1 MTRSSFHI
9 YLVPT
14 KGEQSMKATK
24 IIALVVFTGVFL
36 VLFWGLGLSMGQN
49 ELDSPSQP
57 AAPQASTAFTYQGR
71 LERPG
76 GPITASCDMQFELYN
91 AAQAGVQVGTTIA
104 ATVPVTQS
112 LFTTALDFG
121 SASFSGEDR
130 WLELDVRCP
139 PDSLYTTLPRQPLTP
154 APYALYAANA
164 DKLDNL
170 ESSNFARIARYGL
183 PGGAP
188 GSVDIPIPHYNA
200 FQIVVG
206 EAYGLPNDVVWLTGV
221 ENDFTVAWVA
231 IDAQGN
237 VTTGT
242 ASLGSVTTLLTITQG
257 ADTITLS
264 TPGTGENKLVLTTS
278 NLDVRA
284 FIIY

>member
-1 MTRSSFHI
+1 
-9 YLVPT
+9 
-14 KGEQSMKATK
+14 MKATK

-49 ELDSPSQP
+49 ELDTPPMP

-71 LERPG
+71 LERAG
-76 GPITASCDMQFELYN
+76 GPVTADCDMQFKLYN
-91 AAQAGVQVGTTIA
+91 AAQAGAQVGTTIA

-112 LFTTALDFG
+112 LFTAELDFG
-121 SASFSGEDR
+121 TASFTGEDR

-139 PDSLYTTLPRQPLTP
+139 PDSLYTTLPRLPITP

-170 ESSNFARIARYGL
+170 DSGNFARIARYGL
-183 PGGAP
+183 PGGGP

-206 EAYGLPNDVVWLTGV
+206 DAFSTPHNVVWLTGV
-221 ENDFTVAWVA
+221 ENDNSIAWMA
-231 IDAQGN
+231 IDTQGH

-242 ASLGSVTTLLTITQG
+242 ANLDSVTTLLTITQG
-257 ADTITLS
+257 SFTITLS
-264 TPGTGENKLVLTTS
+264 TPGTYENNLVLAT
-278 NLDVRA
+278 NYMDVRA